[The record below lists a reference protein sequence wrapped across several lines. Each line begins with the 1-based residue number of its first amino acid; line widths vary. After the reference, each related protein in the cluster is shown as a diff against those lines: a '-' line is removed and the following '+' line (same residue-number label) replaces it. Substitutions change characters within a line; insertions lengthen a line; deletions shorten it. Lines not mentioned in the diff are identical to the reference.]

1 MQIEANKGG
10 TQELGWVGDGAAYRG
25 LVGEQT
31 GTQGRAASILFPHVK
46 FEMLRGHLSGN
57 VSK

>member
-10 TQELGWVGDGAAYRG
+10 AQELGWVGDGAAYRG
-25 LVGEQT
+25 LGGNQT
-31 GTQGRAASILFPHVK
+31 GTQGRAPRVLFSHVK

-57 VSK
+57 ISK